1 MLIIGTAGH
10 IDHGK
15 TSLIKALN
23 GFEGDTLKEEKERQI
38 TLSLSFSSLENES
51 KKLSFIDTPGHKD
64 LLKMMISGAFAFSVC
79 LFVVDINEGLK
90 AQSLEHLSVLE
101 LLGVKDLILVLSK
114 CDLCEDIEGKTQEI
128 LQELSFTPLKV
139 FHTSTHSNLGIEALK
154 SYLFSL
160 EEKSSDTALILRFYI
175 DRVFSL
181 KGIGTIV
188 TGSLNEGEIA
198 LKEKIICLDT
208 QKELIVKNIQN
219 HDSNL
224 DKIKAPARVALSLN
238 CDYKNLQKG
247 FLLSK
252 KGFFKPFLQIEA
264 YIKAL
269 NLNNQNYIF
278 CVGTKQLEAQIH
290 ILKELDKGQYFAQ
303 IRFKKPMYL
312 CFDEKFI
319 LLENG
324 RVKGGGVVLNPVNEP
339 LGKKLKL
346 ELLTLLY
353 HKDFLNAF
361 KLLKNAH
368 KKGFGLLSSYQRF
381 KLSHEQALNL
391 AKELKEAF
399 IDTKNYNIYDLS
411 CVNLLETHIDKI
423 LEKNPYAMLS
433 AHSLA
438 LRNAWASEGI
448 CAFALENMSILE
460 FKNGI
465 FFKKGVEFEKL
476 QEKNSNA
483 LYEKIKAQALQV
495 QAPYNLYESLEL
507 DRKSGDLMLKKLTK
521 EGLVVRLAH
530 NLFVEKSALL
540 AFKEQMLNLLK
551 ATPLDVQTMKNKF
564 NFSRKYAIAYLEF
577 LDLDERIIKKDEK
590 RFLKSNIIHTKLVKL

>member
-23 GFEGDTLKEEKERQI
+23 GFEGDTLKEEQERQI
-38 TLSLSFSSLENES
+38 TLSLSFSSLEKEG

-64 LLKMMISGAFAFSVC
+64 LLKTMISGAFALNAC

-101 LLGVKDLILVLSK
+101 LLGVKDLILVLNK
-114 CDLCEDIEGKTQEI
+114 CDLCEDIDAKTKEI
-128 LQELSFTPLKV
+128 TTQLSLKPLKI
-139 FHTSTHSNLGIEALK
+139 FHTSVRSNLGIESLK
-154 SYLFSL
+154 NYLFSL
-160 EEKSSDTALILRFYI
+160 QEKESKEAIFRFYI

-181 KGIGTIV
+181 KGVGTIV

-224 DKIKAPARVALSLN
+224 NAIKAPARVALSLN

-252 KGFFKPFLQIEA
+252 KGFFKPFLQIKA
-264 YIKAL
+264 YMKAP
-269 NLNNQNYIF
+269 NLTHQNYVF
-278 CVGTKQLEAQIH
+278 CVGTKQLEAKIH
-290 ILKELDKGQYFAQ
+290 ILKELKIGEYYTE

-312 CFDEKFI
+312 CFDERFI

-324 RVKGGGVVLNPVNEP
+324 RVKGGGVVLNPVSEP
-339 LGKKLKL
+339 LNKELKLKL
-346 ELLTLLY
+346 LDLLLN
-353 HKDFLNAF
+353 KDFLNAF
-361 KLLKNAH
+361 DLLKNAH

-381 KLSHEQALNL
+381 KLNHTQALNVANNL
-391 AKELKEAF
+391 QNAF
-399 IDTKNYNIYDLS
+399 IDEKNYNIYDTS
-411 CVNLLETHIDKI
+411 SINLLQNSIHKI
-423 LEKNPYAMLS
+423 LAKNPYAMLS

-438 LRNAWASEGI
+438 LRNAWASETF
-448 CAFALENMSILE
+448 CAFVLQNMPNLD
-460 FKNGI
+460 FKEGI
-465 FFKKGVEFEKL
+465 FFKKGAEFEKL

-495 QAPYNLYESLEL
+495 EAPYNLYESLEL

-530 NLFVEKSALL
+530 NLFIDKATLL
-540 AFKEQMLNLLK
+540 NFKEELLNLLK
-551 ATPLDVQTMKNKF
+551 NISLDVQTMKTRF
-564 NFSRKYAIAYLEF
+564 HFSRKYAIAYLEY

-590 RFLKSNIIHTKLVKL
+590 RFLKSNI

>member
-23 GFEGDTLKEEKERQI
+23 GFEGDTLKEEQERQI
-38 TLSLSFSSLENES
+38 TLNLSFSSLEKEG

-64 LLKMMISGAFAFSVC
+64 LLKTMISGAFALNAC

-101 LLGVKDLILVLSK
+101 LLGVKDLILVLNK
-114 CDLCEDIEGKTQEI
+114 CDLCEDIDAKTKEI
-128 LQELSFTPLKV
+128 AAQLSLKPLKI
-139 FHTSTHSNLGIEALK
+139 FHTSVRSNLGIESLK
-154 SYLFSL
+154 NYLFSL
-160 EEKSSDTALILRFYI
+160 QEKESEEAIFHFYI

-181 KGIGTIV
+181 KGVGTIV

-208 QKELIVKNIQN
+208 QQELIIKNIQN

-224 DKIKAPARVALSLN
+224 DQIKAPARVALSLN

-264 YIKAL
+264 YVKAP
-269 NLNNQNYIF
+269 NLANQNYVF
-278 CVGTKQLEAQIH
+278 CVGTKQLEAKIH
-290 ILKELDKGQYFAQ
+290 ILKELKVGEYYAE

-312 CFDEKFI
+312 CFDERFI
-319 LLENG
+319 LLENA
-324 RVKGGGVVLNPVNEP
+324 RVKGGGVVLNPVSEP
-339 LGKKLKL
+339 LNKELKL
-346 ELLTLLY
+346 RLLDLLLN
-353 HKDFLNAF
+353 KDFLSAF
-361 KLLKNAH
+361 DLLKNAH

-381 KLSHEQALNL
+381 KLSHTQALNVANNL
-391 AKELKEAF
+391 QNAF
-399 IDTKNYNIYDLS
+399 IDEKNYNIYDTS
-411 CVNLLETHIDKI
+411 SINLLQNSIHKI
-423 LEKNPYAMLS
+423 LAKNPYAMLS

-438 LRNAWASEGI
+438 LRNVWASEAL
-448 CAFALENMSILE
+448 CAFALQNMPNLD
-460 FKNGI
+460 FKEGI

-495 QAPYNLYESLEL
+495 EAPYNLYESLEL

-530 NLFVEKSALL
+530 NLFVDKATLL
-540 AFKEQMLNLLK
+540 NFKEELLNLLK
-551 ATPLDVQTMKNKF
+551 NTSLDVQTMKNKF
-564 NFSRKYAIAYLEF
+564 NFSRKYAIAYLEY

-590 RFLKSNIIHTKLVKL
+590 RFLKSNI

>member
-23 GFEGDTLKEEKERQI
+23 GFEGDTLKEEQERQI
-38 TLSLSFSSLENES
+38 TLNLSFSSLEKEG

-64 LLKMMISGAFAFSVC
+64 LLKTMISGAFALNAC

-101 LLGVKDLILVLSK
+101 LLGVKDLILVLNK
-114 CDLCEDIEGKTQEI
+114 CDLCEDIDAKTKKIAAQ
-128 LQELSFTPLKV
+128 LSLKSLKI
-139 FHTSTHSNLGIEALK
+139 FHTSVRSNLGIESLK
-154 SYLFSL
+154 NYLFSL
-160 EEKSSDTALILRFYI
+160 QEKESEEAIFHFYI

-181 KGIGTIV
+181 KGVGTIV

-224 DKIKAPARVALSLN
+224 DQIKAPARVALSLN

-264 YIKAL
+264 YVKAP
-269 NLNNQNYIF
+269 NLANQNYVF
-278 CVGTKQLEAQIH
+278 CVGTKQLEAKIH
-290 ILKELDKGQYFAQ
+290 ILKELKVGEYYAE

-312 CFDEKFI
+312 CFDERFI
-319 LLENG
+319 LLENA
-324 RVKGGGVVLNPVNEP
+324 RVKGGGVVLNPVSEP
-339 LGKKLKL
+339 LNKELKL
-346 ELLTLLY
+346 RLLDLLLN
-353 HKDFLNAF
+353 KDFLSAF
-361 KLLKNAH
+361 DLLKNAH

-381 KLSHEQALNL
+381 KLSHTQALNVANNL
-391 AKELKEAF
+391 QNAF
-399 IDTKNYNIYDLS
+399 IDEKNYNIYDTS
-411 CVNLLETHIDKI
+411 SINLLQNSIHKI
-423 LEKNPYAMLS
+423 LAKNPYAMLS

-438 LRNAWASEGI
+438 LRNVWASEAL
-448 CAFALENMSILE
+448 CAFALQNMPNLD
-460 FKNGI
+460 FKEGI

-495 QAPYNLYESLEL
+495 EAPYNLYESLEL

-530 NLFVEKSALL
+530 NLFVDKATLL
-540 AFKEQMLNLLK
+540 NFKEELLNLLK
-551 ATPLDVQTMKNKF
+551 NTSLDVQTMKNKF

-590 RFLKSNIIHTKLVKL
+590 RFLKSNI

>member
-23 GFEGDTLKEEKERQI
+23 GFEGDTLKEEEERQI
-38 TLSLSFSSLENES
+38 TLSLSFSSLETEG

-64 LLKMMISGAFAFSVC
+64 LLKTMISGAFAFNVC

-101 LLGVKDLILVLSK
+101 LLGVKNIILVLSK
-114 CDLCEDIEGKTQEI
+114 CDLCEDIDTKTKEI
-128 LQELSFTPLKV
+128 TAQLSLKPLKI
-139 FHTSTHSNLGIEALK
+139 FHTSVRSNLGIESLK
-154 SYLFSL
+154 NYLFSL
-160 EEKSSDTALILRFYI
+160 QEKESKEAIFRFYI

-181 KGIGTIV
+181 KGVGTIV

-224 DKIKAPARVALSLN
+224 NAIKAPARVALSLN

-264 YIKAL
+264 YVKAP
-269 NLNNQNYIF
+269 NLANQNYVF
-278 CVGTKQLEAQIH
+278 CVGTKQLEAKIH
-290 ILKELDKGQYFAQ
+290 ILKELKVGEYYAE

-312 CFDEKFI
+312 CFDERFI

-324 RVKGGGVVLNPVNEP
+324 RVKGGGVVLNPVSEP
-339 LGKKLKL
+339 LNKELKL
-346 ELLTLLY
+346 RLLDLLLN
-353 HKDFLNAF
+353 KDFLSAF
-361 KLLKNAH
+361 DLLKNAH

-381 KLSHEQALNL
+381 KLSHTQALNVANNL
-391 AKELKEAF
+391 QNAF
-399 IDTKNYNIYDLS
+399 IDEKNYNIYDTS
-411 CVNLLETHIDKI
+411 SINLLQNSIHKI
-423 LEKNPYAMLS
+423 LAKNPYAMLS

-438 LRNAWASEGI
+438 LRNVWASEGI

-521 EGLVVRLAH
+521 EGLVVRLSH
-530 NLFVEKSALL
+530 NLFVDKATLL
-540 AFKEQMLNLLK
+540 SFKEELLNLLK
-551 ATPLDVQTMKNKF
+551 NTSLDVQTMKTNF
-564 NFSRKYAIAYLEF
+564 HFSRKYAIAYLEY

-590 RFLKSNIIHTKLVKL
+590 RFLKSNI

>member
-23 GFEGDTLKEEKERQI
+23 GFEGDTLKEEQERQI
-38 TLSLSFSSLENES
+38 TLSLSFSSLEKEG

-64 LLKMMISGAFAFSVC
+64 LLKTMISGAFALNAC

-101 LLGVKDLILVLSK
+101 LLGVKDLILVLNK
-114 CDLCEDIEGKTQEI
+114 CDLCEDIDAKTKEI
-128 LQELSFTPLKV
+128 TTQLSLKPLKI
-139 FHTSTHSNLGIEALK
+139 FHTSVRSNLGIESLK
-154 SYLFSL
+154 NYLFSL
-160 EEKSSDTALILRFYI
+160 QEKESKEAIFRFYI

-224 DKIKAPARVALSLN
+224 NAIKAPARVALSLN

-264 YIKAL
+264 YMKAP
-269 NLNNQNYIF
+269 NLTHQNYVF
-278 CVGTKQLEAQIH
+278 CVGTKQLEAKIH
-290 ILKELDKGQYFAQ
+290 ILKELKIGEYYAE

-312 CFDEKFI
+312 CFDERFI

-324 RVKGGGVVLNPVNEP
+324 RVKGGGVVLNPVSEP
-339 LGKKLKL
+339 LNKELKLKL
-346 ELLTLLY
+346 LDLLLN
-353 HKDFLNAF
+353 KNFLNAF
-361 KLLKNAH
+361 DLLKNAH

-381 KLSHEQALNL
+381 KLSHTQALNVANNL
-391 AKELKEAF
+391 QNAF
-399 IDTKNYNIYDLS
+399 IDEKNYNIYDTS
-411 CVNLLETHIDKI
+411 SINLLQNSIHKI
-423 LEKNPYAMLS
+423 LAKNPYAMLS

-438 LRNAWASEGI
+438 LRNAWASEAF
-448 CAFALENMSILE
+448 CAFVLQNMPNLD
-460 FKNGI
+460 FKEGI

-483 LYEKIKAQALQV
+483 LYEKIKVQALQV
-495 QAPYNLYESLEL
+495 EAPYNLYESLEL

-530 NLFVEKSALL
+530 NLFIDKATLL
-540 AFKEQMLNLLK
+540 NFKEELLNLLK
-551 ATPLDVQTMKNKF
+551 NTSLDVQTMKTRF
-564 NFSRKYAIAYLEF
+564 HFSRKYAIAYLEY

-590 RFLKSNIIHTKLVKL
+590 RFLKSNI

>member
-23 GFEGDTLKEEKERQI
+23 GFEGDTLKEEQERQI
-38 TLSLSFSSLENES
+38 TLSLSFSSLEKEG

-64 LLKMMISGAFAFSVC
+64 LLKTMISGAFALNAC

-101 LLGVKDLILVLSK
+101 LLGVKDLILVLNK
-114 CDLCEDIEGKTQEI
+114 CDLCEDIDAKTKEI
-128 LQELSFTPLKV
+128 AAQLSLKPLKI
-139 FHTSTHSNLGIEALK
+139 FHTSVRSNLGIESLK
-154 SYLFSL
+154 NYLFSL
-160 EEKSSDTALILRFYI
+160 QEKESEEAIFHFYI

-181 KGIGTIV
+181 KGVGTIV

-224 DKIKAPARVALSLN
+224 DQIKAPARVALSLN

-264 YIKAL
+264 YVKAP
-269 NLNNQNYIF
+269 NLANQNYVF
-278 CVGTKQLEAQIH
+278 CVGTKQLEAKIH
-290 ILKELDKGQYFAQ
+290 ILKELKVGEYYAE

-312 CFDEKFI
+312 CFDERFI
-319 LLENG
+319 LLENA
-324 RVKGGGVVLNPVNEP
+324 RVKGGGVVLNPVSEP
-339 LGKKLKL
+339 LNKELKL
-346 ELLTLLY
+346 RLLDLLLN
-353 HKDFLNAF
+353 KDFLSAF
-361 KLLKNAH
+361 DLLKNAH

-381 KLSHEQALNL
+381 KLSHTQALNVANNL
-391 AKELKEAF
+391 QNAF
-399 IDTKNYNIYDLS
+399 IDEKNYNIYDTS
-411 CVNLLETHIDKI
+411 SINLLQNSIHKI
-423 LEKNPYAMLS
+423 LAKNPYAMLS

-438 LRNAWASEGI
+438 LRNVWASEGI

-530 NLFVEKSALL
+530 NLFVDKATLL
-540 AFKEQMLNLLK
+540 NFKEELLNLLK
-551 ATPLDVQTMKNKF
+551 NTSLDVQTMKNKF
-564 NFSRKYAIAYLEF
+564 NFSRKYAIAYLEY

-590 RFLKSNIIHTKLVKL
+590 RFLKSNI

>member
-23 GFEGDTLKEEKERQI
+23 GFEGDTLKEEQERQI
-38 TLSLSFSSLENES
+38 TLNLSFSSLETED

-64 LLKMMISGAFAFSVC
+64 LLKTMISGAFAFNVC

-101 LLGVKDLILVLSK
+101 LLGVKDLILVLNK
-114 CDLCEDIEGKTQEI
+114 CDLCEDIDAKTKEI
-128 LQELSFTPLKV
+128 TAQLSLKPLKI
-139 FHTSTHSNLGIEALK
+139 FHTSVRSNLGIESLK
-154 SYLFSL
+154 NYLFSL
-160 EEKSSDTALILRFYI
+160 QEKESKEAIFRFYI

-181 KGIGTIV
+181 KGVGTIV

-224 DKIKAPARVALSLN
+224 NAIKAPARVALSLN

-264 YIKAL
+264 YVKAP
-269 NLNNQNYIF
+269 NLANQNYVF
-278 CVGTKQLEAQIH
+278 CVGTKQLEAKIH
-290 ILKELDKGQYFAQ
+290 ILKELKVGEYYAE

-312 CFDEKFI
+312 CFDERFI

-324 RVKGGGVVLNPVNEP
+324 RVKGGGVVLNPVSEP
-339 LGKKLKL
+339 LNKELKLKL
-346 ELLTLLY
+346 LDLLLN
-353 HKDFLNAF
+353 KDFLSAF
-361 KLLKNAH
+361 DLLKNAH

-381 KLSHEQALNL
+381 KLSHEQALNI
-391 AKELKEAF
+391 AKELKEVF
-399 IDTKNYNIYDLS
+399 VDEKNLNIYDLS
-411 CVNLLETHIDKI
+411 CVDLLKTHIDKI
-423 LEKNPYAMLS
+423 LAKNPYAMLS

-438 LRNAWASEGI
+438 LRNVWASEAL
-448 CAFALENMSILE
+448 CAFALQNMPNLD
-460 FKNGI
+460 FKEGI

-495 QAPYNLYESLEL
+495 EAPYNLYESLEL

-530 NLFVEKSALL
+530 NLFVDKATLL
-540 AFKEQMLNLLK
+540 NFKEELLNLLK
-551 ATPLDVQTMKNKF
+551 NTSLDVQTMKNKF
-564 NFSRKYAIAYLEF
+564 NFSRKYAIAYLEY

-590 RFLKSNIIHTKLVKL
+590 RFLKSNI

>member
-23 GFEGDTLKEEKERQI
+23 GFEGDTLKEEQERQI
-38 TLSLSFSSLENES
+38 TLSLSFSSLEKEG

-64 LLKMMISGAFAFSVC
+64 LLKTMISGAFALNAC

-101 LLGVKDLILVLSK
+101 LLGVKDLILVLNK
-114 CDLCEDIEGKTQEI
+114 CDLCEDIDAKTKEI
-128 LQELSFTPLKV
+128 TTQLSLKPLKI
-139 FHTSTHSNLGIEALK
+139 FHTSVRSNLGIESLK
-154 SYLFSL
+154 NYLFSL
-160 EEKSSDTALILRFYI
+160 QEKESKEAIFRFYI

-224 DKIKAPARVALSLN
+224 NAIKAPARVALSLN

-264 YIKAL
+264 YMKAP
-269 NLNNQNYIF
+269 NLTHQNYVF
-278 CVGTKQLEAQIH
+278 CVGTKQLEAKIH
-290 ILKELDKGQYFAQ
+290 ILKELKVGEYYAE

-312 CFDEKFI
+312 CFDERFI

-324 RVKGGGVVLNPVNEP
+324 RVKGGGVVLNPVSEP
-339 LGKKLKL
+339 LNKELKLKL
-346 ELLTLLY
+346 LDLLLN
-353 HKDFLNAF
+353 KDFLNAF
-361 KLLKNAH
+361 DLLKNAH

-381 KLSHEQALNL
+381 KLSHTQALNVTNNL
-391 AKELKEAF
+391 QNAF
-399 IDTKNYNIYDLS
+399 IDEKNYNIYDTS
-411 CVNLLETHIDKI
+411 SINLLQNSIHKI
-423 LEKNPYAMLS
+423 LAKNPYAMLS

-438 LRNAWASEGI
+438 LRNAWASEAF
-448 CAFALENMSILE
+448 CAFVLQNIPNLD
-460 FKNGI
+460 FKEGI

-483 LYEKIKAQALQV
+483 LYEKIKVQALQV
-495 QAPYNLYESLEL
+495 EAPYNLYESLEL

-530 NLFVEKSALL
+530 NLFIDKATLL
-540 AFKEQMLNLLK
+540 NFKEELLNLLK
-551 ATPLDVQTMKNKF
+551 NTSLDVQTMKTRF
-564 NFSRKYAIAYLEF
+564 HFSRKYAIAYLEY

-590 RFLKSNIIHTKLVKL
+590 RFLKSNI

>member
-23 GFEGDTLKEEKERQI
+23 GFEGDTLKEEQERQI
-38 TLSLSFSSLENES
+38 TLSLSFSSLEKEG

-64 LLKMMISGAFAFSVC
+64 LLKTMISGAFALNAC

-101 LLGVKDLILVLSK
+101 LLGVKDLILVLNK
-114 CDLCEDIEGKTQEI
+114 CDLCEDIDAKTKEI
-128 LQELSFTPLKV
+128 AAQLSLKPLKI
-139 FHTSTHSNLGIEALK
+139 FHTSVRSNLGIESLK
-154 SYLFSL
+154 NYLFSL
-160 EEKSSDTALILRFYI
+160 QEKESKEAIFHFYI

-181 KGIGTIV
+181 KGVGTIV

-224 DKIKAPARVALSLN
+224 DQIKAPARVALSLN

-264 YIKAL
+264 YVKAP
-269 NLNNQNYIF
+269 NLANQNYVF
-278 CVGTKQLEAQIH
+278 CVGTKQLEAKIH
-290 ILKELDKGQYFAQ
+290 ILKELKVGEYYAE

-312 CFDEKFI
+312 CFDERFI
-319 LLENG
+319 LLENA
-324 RVKGGGVVLNPVNEP
+324 RVKGGGVVLNPVSEP
-339 LGKKLKL
+339 LNKELKL
-346 ELLTLLY
+346 RLLDLLLN
-353 HKDFLNAF
+353 KDFLSAF
-361 KLLKNAH
+361 DLLKNAH

-381 KLSHEQALNL
+381 KLSHTQALNVANNL
-391 AKELKEAF
+391 QNAF
-399 IDTKNYNIYDLS
+399 IDEKNYNIYDTS
-411 CVNLLETHIDKI
+411 SINLLQNSIHKI
-423 LEKNPYAMLS
+423 LAKNPYAMLS

-438 LRNAWASEGI
+438 LRNVWASEAL
-448 CAFALENMSILE
+448 CAFALQNMPNLD
-460 FKNGI
+460 FKEGI

-483 LYEKIKAQALQV
+483 LYEKIKSQALQV
-495 QAPYNLYESLEL
+495 QAPYNLYENLEL
-507 DRKSGDLMLKKLTK
+507 DRKSGDALLKKLTK
-521 EGLVVRLAH
+521 EGLVVRLSH
-530 NLFVEKSALL
+530 NLFVDKATLL
-540 AFKEQMLNLLK
+540 SFKEELLNLLK
-551 ATPLDVQTMKNKF
+551 NTSLDVQTMKTNF
-564 NFSRKYAIAYLEF
+564 HFSRKYAIAYLEY

-590 RFLKSNIIHTKLVKL
+590 RFLKSNI

>member
-23 GFEGDTLKEEKERQI
+23 GFEGDTLKEEQERQI
-38 TLSLSFSSLENES
+38 TLNLSFSSLEKED

-64 LLKMMISGAFAFSVC
+64 LLKTMISGAFAFNVC

-101 LLGVKDLILVLSK
+101 LLGVKDLILVLNK
-114 CDLCEDIEGKTQEI
+114 CDLCEDIDAKTKEI
-128 LQELSFTPLKV
+128 TAQLSLKPLKI
-139 FHTSTHSNLGIEALK
+139 FHTSVRSNLGIESLK
-154 SYLFSL
+154 NYLFSL
-160 EEKSSDTALILRFYI
+160 QEKESEEAIFHFYI

-181 KGIGTIV
+181 KGVGTIV

-208 QKELIVKNIQN
+208 QQELIIKNIQN

-224 DKIKAPARVALSLN
+224 DQIKAPARVALSLN

-264 YIKAL
+264 YVKAP
-269 NLNNQNYIF
+269 NLANQNYVF
-278 CVGTKQLEAQIH
+278 CVGTKQLEAKIH
-290 ILKELDKGQYFAQ
+290 ILKELKVGEYYAE

-312 CFDEKFI
+312 CFDERFI
-319 LLENG
+319 LLENA
-324 RVKGGGVVLNPVNEP
+324 RVKGGGVVLNPVSEP
-339 LGKKLKL
+339 LNKELKL
-346 ELLTLLY
+346 RLLDLLLN
-353 HKDFLNAF
+353 KDFLSAF
-361 KLLKNAH
+361 DLLKNAH

-381 KLSHEQALNL
+381 KLSHTQALNVANNL
-391 AKELKEAF
+391 QNAF
-399 IDTKNYNIYDLS
+399 IDEKNYNIYDTS
-411 CVNLLETHIDKI
+411 SINLLQNSIHKI
-423 LEKNPYAMLS
+423 LAKNPYAMLS

-438 LRNAWASEGI
+438 LRNVWASEGI

-521 EGLVVRLAH
+521 EGLVVRLSH
-530 NLFVEKSALL
+530 NLFVDKATLL
-540 AFKEQMLNLLK
+540 SFKEELLNLLK
-551 ATPLDVQTMKNKF
+551 NTSLDVQTMKTNF
-564 NFSRKYAIAYLEF
+564 HFSRKYAIAYLEY

-590 RFLKSNIIHTKLVKL
+590 RFLKSNI

>member
-23 GFEGDTLKEEKERQI
+23 GFEGDTLKEEQERQI
-38 TLSLSFSSLENES
+38 TLSLSFSSLEKEG

-64 LLKMMISGAFAFSVC
+64 LLKTMISGAFAFNVC

-101 LLGVKDLILVLSK
+101 LLGVKDLILVLNK
-114 CDLCEDIEGKTQEI
+114 CDLCEDIDAKTKEI
-128 LQELSFTPLKV
+128 AAQLSLKPLKI
-139 FHTSTHSNLGIEALK
+139 FHTSVRSNLGIESLK
-154 SYLFSL
+154 NYLFSL
-160 EEKSSDTALILRFYI
+160 QEKESEEAIFHFYI

-181 KGIGTIV
+181 KGVGTIV

-224 DKIKAPARVALSLN
+224 DQIKAPARVALSLN

-264 YIKAL
+264 YVKAP
-269 NLNNQNYIF
+269 NLANQNYVF
-278 CVGTKQLEAQIH
+278 CVGTKQLEAKIH
-290 ILKELDKGQYFAQ
+290 ILKELKVGEYYAE

-312 CFDEKFI
+312 CFDERFI
-319 LLENG
+319 LLENA
-324 RVKGGGVVLNPVNEP
+324 RVKGGGVVLNPVSEP
-339 LGKKLKL
+339 LNKELKL
-346 ELLTLLY
+346 RLLDLLLN
-353 HKDFLNAF
+353 KDFLSAF
-361 KLLKNAH
+361 DLLKNAH

-381 KLSHEQALNL
+381 KLSHTQALNVANNL
-391 AKELKEAF
+391 QNAF
-399 IDTKNYNIYDLS
+399 IDEKNYNIYDTS
-411 CVNLLETHIDKI
+411 SINLLQNSIHKI
-423 LEKNPYAMLS
+423 LAKNPYAMLS

-438 LRNAWASEGI
+438 LRNVWASEAL
-448 CAFALENMSILE
+448 CAFALQNMPNLD
-460 FKNGI
+460 FKEGI

-495 QAPYNLYESLEL
+495 EAPYNLYESLEL

-530 NLFVEKSALL
+530 NLFVDKATLL
-540 AFKEQMLNLLK
+540 NFKEELLNLLK
-551 ATPLDVQTMKNKF
+551 NTSLDVQTMKNKF
-564 NFSRKYAIAYLEF
+564 NFSRKYAIAYLEY

-590 RFLKSNIIHTKLVKL
+590 RFLKSNI

>member
-23 GFEGDTLKEEKERQI
+23 GFEGDTLKEEQERQI
-38 TLSLSFSSLENES
+38 TLNLSFSSLEKED

-64 LLKMMISGAFAFSVC
+64 LLKTMISGAFAFNVC

-101 LLGVKDLILVLSK
+101 LLGVKDLILVLNK
-114 CDLCEDIEGKTQEI
+114 CDLCEDIDAKTKEI
-128 LQELSFTPLKV
+128 TAQLSLKPLKI
-139 FHTSTHSNLGIEALK
+139 FHTSVRSNLGIESLK
-154 SYLFSL
+154 NYLFSL
-160 EEKSSDTALILRFYI
+160 QEKESEEAIFHFYI

-181 KGIGTIV
+181 KGVGTIV

-224 DKIKAPARVALSLN
+224 NAIKAPARVALSLN

-264 YIKAL
+264 YVKAP
-269 NLNNQNYIF
+269 NLANQNYVF
-278 CVGTKQLEAQIH
+278 CVGTKQLEAKIH
-290 ILKELDKGQYFAQ
+290 ILKELKVGEYYAE

-312 CFDEKFI
+312 CFDERFI

-324 RVKGGGVVLNPVNEP
+324 RVKGGGVVLNPVSEP
-339 LGKKLKL
+339 LNKELKL
-346 ELLTLLY
+346 RLLDLLLN
-353 HKDFLNAF
+353 KDFLSAF
-361 KLLKNAH
+361 DLLKNAH

-381 KLSHEQALNL
+381 KLSHTQALNVANNL
-391 AKELKEAF
+391 QNAF
-399 IDTKNYNIYDLS
+399 IDEKNYNIYDTS
-411 CVNLLETHIDKI
+411 SINLLQNSIHKI
-423 LEKNPYAMLS
+423 LAKNPYAMLS

-438 LRNAWASEGI
+438 LRNVWASEAL
-448 CAFALENMSILE
+448 CAFALQNMPNLD
-460 FKNGI
+460 FKEGI

-495 QAPYNLYESLEL
+495 EAPYNLYESLEL

-530 NLFVEKSALL
+530 NLFVDKATLL
-540 AFKEQMLNLLK
+540 NFKEELLNLLK
-551 ATPLDVQTMKNKF
+551 NTSLDVQTMKNKF
-564 NFSRKYAIAYLEF
+564 NFSRKYAIAYLEY

-590 RFLKSNIIHTKLVKL
+590 RFLKSNI

>member
-23 GFEGDTLKEEKERQI
+23 GFEGDTLKEEQERQI
-38 TLSLSFSSLENES
+38 TLNLSFSSLEKED

-64 LLKMMISGAFAFSVC
+64 LLKTMISGAFAFNVC

-101 LLGVKDLILVLSK
+101 LLGVKDLILVLNK
-114 CDLCEDIEGKTQEI
+114 CDLCEDIDAKTKEI
-128 LQELSFTPLKV
+128 TAQLSLKPLKI
-139 FHTSTHSNLGIEALK
+139 FHTSVRSNLGIESLK
-154 SYLFSL
+154 NYLFSL
-160 EEKSSDTALILRFYI
+160 QEKESKEAIFRFYI

-181 KGIGTIV
+181 KGVGTIV

-224 DKIKAPARVALSLN
+224 DQIKAPARVALSLN

-252 KGFFKPFLQIEA
+252 KGFCKPFLQIEA
-264 YIKAL
+264 YVKAP
-269 NLNNQNYIF
+269 NLANQNYVF
-278 CVGTKQLEAQIH
+278 CVGTKQLEAKIH
-290 ILKELDKGQYFAQ
+290 ILKELKVGEYYAE

-312 CFDEKFI
+312 CFDERFI
-319 LLENG
+319 LLENA
-324 RVKGGGVVLNPVNEP
+324 RVKGGGVVLNPVSEP
-339 LGKKLKL
+339 LNKELKL
-346 ELLTLLY
+346 RLLDLLLN
-353 HKDFLNAF
+353 KDFLSAF
-361 KLLKNAH
+361 DLLKNAH

-381 KLSHEQALNL
+381 KLSHTQALNVANNL
-391 AKELKEAF
+391 QNAF
-399 IDTKNYNIYDLS
+399 IDEKNYNIYDTS
-411 CVNLLETHIDKI
+411 SINLLQNSIHKI
-423 LEKNPYAMLS
+423 LAKNPYAMLS

-438 LRNAWASEGI
+438 LRNVWASEAL
-448 CAFALENMSILE
+448 CAFALQNMPNLD
-460 FKNGI
+460 FKEGI

-495 QAPYNLYESLEL
+495 EAPYNLYESLEL

-521 EGLVVRLAH
+521 EGLVVRLSH
-530 NLFVEKSALL
+530 NLFVDKATLL
-540 AFKEQMLNLLK
+540 SFKEELLNLLK
-551 ATPLDVQTMKNKF
+551 NTSLDVQTMKTNF
-564 NFSRKYAIAYLEF
+564 HFSRKYAIAYLEY

-590 RFLKSNIIHTKLVKL
+590 RFLKSNI

>member
-23 GFEGDTLKEEKERQI
+23 GFEGDTLKEEQERQI
-38 TLSLSFSSLENES
+38 TLSLSFSSLEKEG

-64 LLKMMISGAFAFSVC
+64 LLKTMISGAFALNAC

-101 LLGVKDLILVLSK
+101 LLGVKDLILVLNK
-114 CDLCEDIEGKTQEI
+114 CDLCEDIDAKTKEI
-128 LQELSFTPLKV
+128 TTQLSLKPLKI
-139 FHTSTHSNLGIEALK
+139 FHTSVRSNLGIESLK
-154 SYLFSL
+154 NYLFSL
-160 EEKSSDTALILRFYI
+160 QEKESKEAIFRFYI

-224 DKIKAPARVALSLN
+224 NAIKAPARVALSLN

-264 YIKAL
+264 YVKAP
-269 NLNNQNYIF
+269 NLANQNYVF
-278 CVGTKQLEAQIH
+278 CVGTKQLEAKIH
-290 ILKELDKGQYFAQ
+290 ILKELKVGEYYAE

-312 CFDEKFI
+312 CFDERFI
-319 LLENG
+319 LLENA
-324 RVKGGGVVLNPVNEP
+324 RVKGGGVVLNPVSEP
-339 LGKKLKL
+339 LNKELKLKL
-346 ELLTLLY
+346 LDLLLN
-353 HKDFLNAF
+353 KDFLNAF
-361 KLLKNAH
+361 NLLKNAH

-381 KLSHEQALNL
+381 KLSHTQALNVANNL
-391 AKELKEAF
+391 QNAF
-399 IDTKNYNIYDLS
+399 IDEKNYNIYDTS
-411 CVNLLETHIDKI
+411 SINLLQNSIHKI
-423 LEKNPYAMLS
+423 LAKNPYAMLS

-495 QAPYNLYESLEL
+495 EAPYNLYESLEL

-530 NLFVEKSALL
+530 NLFVDKATLL
-540 AFKEQMLNLLK
+540 NFKEELLNLLK
-551 ATPLDVQTMKNKF
+551 NTSLDVQTMKTRF
-564 NFSRKYAIAYLEF
+564 HFSRKYAIAYLEY

-590 RFLKSNIIHTKLVKL
+590 RFLKSNI

>member
-23 GFEGDTLKEEKERQI
+23 GFEGDTLKEEQERQI
-38 TLSLSFSSLENES
+38 TLNLSFSSLEKEG

-64 LLKMMISGAFAFSVC
+64 LLKTMISGAFALNAC

-101 LLGVKDLILVLSK
+101 LLGVKDLILVLNK
-114 CDLCEDIEGKTQEI
+114 CDLCEDIDAKTKKIAAQ
-128 LQELSFTPLKV
+128 LSLKPLKI
-139 FHTSTHSNLGIEALK
+139 FHTSVRSNLGIESLK
-154 SYLFSL
+154 NYLFSL
-160 EEKSSDTALILRFYI
+160 QEKESEEAIFHFYI

-181 KGIGTIV
+181 KGVGTIV

-224 DKIKAPARVALSLN
+224 DQIKAPARVALSLN

-264 YIKAL
+264 YVKAP
-269 NLNNQNYIF
+269 NLANQNYVF
-278 CVGTKQLEAQIH
+278 CVGTKQLEAKIH
-290 ILKELDKGQYFAQ
+290 ILKELKVGKYYAE

-312 CFDEKFI
+312 CFDERFI
-319 LLENG
+319 LLENA
-324 RVKGGGVVLNPVNEP
+324 RVKGGGVVLNPVSEP
-339 LGKKLKL
+339 LNKELKL
-346 ELLTLLY
+346 RLLDLLLN
-353 HKDFLNAF
+353 KDFLSAF
-361 KLLKNAH
+361 DLLKNAH

-381 KLSHEQALNL
+381 KLSHTQALNVANNL
-391 AKELKEAF
+391 QNAF
-399 IDTKNYNIYDLS
+399 IDEKNYNIYDTS
-411 CVNLLETHIDKI
+411 SINLLQNSIHKI
-423 LEKNPYAMLS
+423 LAKNPYAMLS

-438 LRNAWASEGI
+438 LRNVWASEAL
-448 CAFALENMSILE
+448 CAFALQNMPNLD
-460 FKNGI
+460 FKEGI

-495 QAPYNLYESLEL
+495 EAPYNLYESLEL

-530 NLFVEKSALL
+530 NLFVDKATLL
-540 AFKEQMLNLLK
+540 NFKEELLNLLK
-551 ATPLDVQTMKNKF
+551 NTSLDVQTMKNKF
-564 NFSRKYAIAYLEF
+564 NFSRKYAIAYLEY

-590 RFLKSNIIHTKLVKL
+590 RFLKSNI

>member
-23 GFEGDTLKEEKERQI
+23 GFEGDTLKEEQERQI
-38 TLSLSFSSLENES
+38 TLSLSFSSLEKEG

-64 LLKMMISGAFAFSVC
+64 LLKTMISGAFALNAC

-101 LLGVKDLILVLSK
+101 LLGVKDLILVLNK
-114 CDLCEDIEGKTQEI
+114 CDLCEDIDAKTKEI
-128 LQELSFTPLKV
+128 TTQLSLKPLKI
-139 FHTSTHSNLGIEALK
+139 FHTSVRSNLGIESLK
-154 SYLFSL
+154 NYLFSL
-160 EEKSSDTALILRFYI
+160 QEKESKEAIFRFYI

-224 DKIKAPARVALSLN
+224 NAIKAPARVALSLN

-264 YIKAL
+264 YMKAP
-269 NLNNQNYIF
+269 NLTHQNYVF
-278 CVGTKQLEAQIH
+278 CVGTKQLEAKIH
-290 ILKELDKGQYFAQ
+290 ILKELKVGEYYAE

-312 CFDEKFI
+312 CFDERFI

-324 RVKGGGVVLNPVNEP
+324 RVKGGGVVLNPVSEP
-339 LGKKLKL
+339 LNKELKLKL
-346 ELLTLLY
+346 LDLLLN
-353 HKDFLNAF
+353 KDFLNAF
-361 KLLKNAH
+361 DLLKNAH

-381 KLSHEQALNL
+381 KLSHTQALNVANNL
-391 AKELKEAF
+391 QNAF
-399 IDTKNYNIYDLS
+399 IDEKNYNIYDTS
-411 CVNLLETHIDKI
+411 SINLLQNSIHKI
-423 LEKNPYAMLS
+423 LAKNPYAMLS

-438 LRNAWASEGI
+438 LRNAWASEAF
-448 CAFALENMSILE
+448 CAFVLQNIPNLD
-460 FKNGI
+460 FKEGI

-495 QAPYNLYESLEL
+495 EAPYNLYESLEL

-530 NLFVEKSALL
+530 NLFIDKATLL
-540 AFKEQMLNLLK
+540 NFKEELLNLLK
-551 ATPLDVQTMKNKF
+551 NTSLDVQTMKTRF
-564 NFSRKYAIAYLEF
+564 HFSRKYAIAYLEY

-590 RFLKSNIIHTKLVKL
+590 RFLKSNI

>member
-23 GFEGDTLKEEKERQI
+23 GFEGDTLKEEQERQI
-38 TLSLSFSSLENES
+38 TLNLSFSSLEKEG

-64 LLKMMISGAFAFSVC
+64 LLKTMISGAFALNAC

-101 LLGVKDLILVLSK
+101 LLGVKDLILVLNK
-114 CDLCEDIEGKTQEI
+114 CDLCEDIDAKTKEI
-128 LQELSFTPLKV
+128 AAQLSLKPLKI
-139 FHTSTHSNLGIEALK
+139 FHTSVRSNLGIESLK
-154 SYLFSL
+154 NYLFSL
-160 EEKSSDTALILRFYI
+160 QEKESKEAIFHFYI

-181 KGIGTIV
+181 KGVGTIV

-224 DKIKAPARVALSLN
+224 DQIKAPARVALSLN

-264 YIKAL
+264 YVKAP
-269 NLNNQNYIF
+269 NLANQNYVF
-278 CVGTKQLEAQIH
+278 CVGTKQLEAKIH
-290 ILKELDKGQYFAQ
+290 ILKELKVGEYYAE

-312 CFDEKFI
+312 CFDERFI

-324 RVKGGGVVLNPVNEP
+324 RVKGGGVVLNPVSEP
-339 LGKKLKL
+339 LNKELKL
-346 ELLTLLY
+346 RLLDLLLN
-353 HKDFLNAF
+353 KDFLSAF
-361 KLLKNAH
+361 DLLKNAH

-381 KLSHEQALNL
+381 KLSHTQALNVANNL
-391 AKELKEAF
+391 QNAF
-399 IDTKNYNIYDLS
+399 IDEKNYNIYDTS
-411 CVNLLETHIDKI
+411 SINLLQNSIHKI
-423 LEKNPYAMLS
+423 LAKNPYAMLS

-438 LRNAWASEGI
+438 LRNVWASEAL
-448 CAFALENMSILE
+448 CAFALQNMPNLD
-460 FKNGI
+460 FKEGI

-495 QAPYNLYESLEL
+495 EAPYNLYESLEL

-530 NLFVEKSALL
+530 NLFVDKATLL
-540 AFKEQMLNLLK
+540 NFKEELLNLLK
-551 ATPLDVQTMKNKF
+551 NTSLDVQTMKTNF
-564 NFSRKYAIAYLEF
+564 HFSRKYAIAYLEY

-590 RFLKSNIIHTKLVKL
+590 RFLKSNI

>member
-23 GFEGDTLKEEKERQI
+23 GFEGDTLKEEQERQI
-38 TLSLSFSSLENES
+38 TLSLSFSSLEKEG

-64 LLKMMISGAFAFSVC
+64 LLKTMISGAFALNAC

-101 LLGVKDLILVLSK
+101 LLGVKDLILVLNK
-114 CDLCEDIEGKTQEI
+114 CDLCEDIDAKTKEI
-128 LQELSFTPLKV
+128 AAQLSLKPLKI
-139 FHTSTHSNLGIEALK
+139 FHTSVRSNLGIESLK
-154 SYLFSL
+154 NYLFSL
-160 EEKSSDTALILRFYI
+160 QEKESKEAIFRFYI

-181 KGIGTIV
+181 KGVGTIV

-224 DKIKAPARVALSLN
+224 NAIKAPARVALSLN

-264 YIKAL
+264 YVKAP
-269 NLNNQNYIF
+269 NLANQNYVF
-278 CVGTKQLEAQIH
+278 CVGTKQLEAKIH
-290 ILKELDKGQYFAQ
+290 ILKELKIGEYYAE

-312 CFDEKFI
+312 CFDERFI
-319 LLENG
+319 LLENA
-324 RVKGGGVVLNPVNEP
+324 RVKGGGVVLNPVSEP
-339 LGKKLKL
+339 LNKELKL
-346 ELLTLLY
+346 RLLDLLLN
-353 HKDFLNAF
+353 KDFLSAF
-361 KLLKNAH
+361 DLLKNAH

-381 KLSHEQALNL
+381 KLSHTQALNVANNL
-391 AKELKEAF
+391 QNAF
-399 IDTKNYNIYDLS
+399 IDEKNYNIYDTS
-411 CVNLLETHIDKI
+411 SINLLQNSIHKI
-423 LEKNPYAMLS
+423 LAKNPYAMLS

-438 LRNAWASEGI
+438 LRNVWTSEAL
-448 CAFALENMSILE
+448 CAFALQNMPNLD
-460 FKNGI
+460 FKEGI

-495 QAPYNLYESLEL
+495 EAPYNLYESLEL

-530 NLFVEKSALL
+530 NLFVDKATLL
-540 AFKEQMLNLLK
+540 NFKEELLNLLK
-551 ATPLDVQTMKNKF
+551 NTSLDVQTMKNKF
-564 NFSRKYAIAYLEF
+564 NFSRKYAIAYLEY

-590 RFLKSNIIHTKLVKL
+590 RFLKSNI

>member
-23 GFEGDTLKEEKERQI
+23 GFEGDTLKEEQERQI
-38 TLSLSFSSLENES
+38 TLSLSFSSLEKEG

-64 LLKMMISGAFAFSVC
+64 LLKTMISGAFALNAC

-101 LLGVKDLILVLSK
+101 LLGVKDLILVLNK
-114 CDLCEDIEGKTQEI
+114 CDLCEDIDAKTKEI
-128 LQELSFTPLKV
+128 AAQLSLKPLKI
-139 FHTSTHSNLGIEALK
+139 FHTSVRSNLGIESLK
-154 SYLFSL
+154 NYLFSL
-160 EEKSSDTALILRFYI
+160 QEKESEEAIFHFYI

-181 KGIGTIV
+181 KGVGTIV

-208 QKELIVKNIQN
+208 QQELIIKNIQN

-224 DKIKAPARVALSLN
+224 DQIKAPARVALSLN

-264 YIKAL
+264 YVKAP
-269 NLNNQNYIF
+269 NLANQNYVF
-278 CVGTKQLEAQIH
+278 CVGTKQLEAKIH
-290 ILKELDKGQYFAQ
+290 ILKELKVGEYYAE

-312 CFDEKFI
+312 CFDERFI
-319 LLENG
+319 LLENA
-324 RVKGGGVVLNPVNEP
+324 RVKGGGVVLNPVSEP
-339 LGKKLKL
+339 LNKELKL
-346 ELLTLLY
+346 RLLDLLLN
-353 HKDFLNAF
+353 KDFLSAF
-361 KLLKNAH
+361 DLLKNAH

-381 KLSHEQALNL
+381 KLSHTQALNVANNL
-391 AKELKEAF
+391 QNAF
-399 IDTKNYNIYDLS
+399 IDEKNYNIYDTS
-411 CVNLLETHIDKI
+411 SINLLQNSIHKI
-423 LEKNPYAMLS
+423 LAKNPYAMLS

-438 LRNAWASEGI
+438 LRNVWASEGI

-521 EGLVVRLAH
+521 EGLVVRLSH
-530 NLFVEKSALL
+530 NLFVDKATLL
-540 AFKEQMLNLLK
+540 SFKEELLNLLK
-551 ATPLDVQTMKNKF
+551 NTSLDVQTMKTRF
-564 NFSRKYAIAYLEF
+564 HFSRKYAIAYLEY

-590 RFLKSNIIHTKLVKL
+590 RFLKSNI

>member
-23 GFEGDTLKEEKERQI
+23 GFEGDTLKEEQERQI
-38 TLSLSFSSLENES
+38 TLNLSFSSLETEG

-64 LLKMMISGAFAFSVC
+64 LLKTMISGAFAFNVC

-101 LLGVKDLILVLSK
+101 LLGVKDLILVLNK
-114 CDLCEDIEGKTQEI
+114 CDLCEDIDAKTKEI
-128 LQELSFTPLKV
+128 TAQLSLKPLKI
-139 FHTSTHSNLGIEALK
+139 FHTSVRSNLGIESLK
-154 SYLFSL
+154 NYLFSL
-160 EEKSSDTALILRFYI
+160 QEKESKEAIFRFYI

-181 KGIGTIV
+181 KGVGTIV

-224 DKIKAPARVALSLN
+224 NAIKAPARVALSLN

-264 YIKAL
+264 YVKAP
-269 NLNNQNYIF
+269 NLANQNYVF
-278 CVGTKQLEAQIH
+278 CVGTKQLEAKIH
-290 ILKELDKGQYFAQ
+290 ILKELKVGEYYAE

-312 CFDEKFI
+312 CFDERFI

-324 RVKGGGVVLNPVNEP
+324 RVKGGGVVLNPVSEP
-339 LGKKLKL
+339 LNKELKLKL
-346 ELLTLLY
+346 LDLLLN
-353 HKDFLNAF
+353 KDFLSAF
-361 KLLKNAH
+361 DLLKNAH

-381 KLSHEQALNL
+381 KLNHSQALEI
-391 AKELKEAF
+391 AKNLKEVF
-399 IDTKNYNIYDLS
+399 VDEKNLNIYDLS
-411 CVNLLETHIDKI
+411 CVDLLQNSIHKI
-423 LEKNPYAMLS
+423 LAKNPYAMLS

-530 NLFVEKSALL
+530 NLFIDKATLL
-540 AFKEQMLNLLK
+540 NFKEELLNLLK
-551 ATPLDVQTMKNKF
+551 NTSLDVQTMKNKF

-590 RFLKSNIIHTKLVKL
+590 RFLKSNI

>member
-23 GFEGDTLKEEKERQI
+23 GFEGDTLKEEQERQI
-38 TLSLSFSSLENES
+38 TLNLSFSSLEKEG

-64 LLKMMISGAFAFSVC
+64 LLKTMISGAFALNAC

-101 LLGVKDLILVLSK
+101 LLGVKDLILVLNK
-114 CDLCEDIEGKTQEI
+114 CDLCEDIDAKTKEI
-128 LQELSFTPLKV
+128 AAQLSLKPLKI
-139 FHTSTHSNLGIEALK
+139 FHTSVRSNLGIESLK
-154 SYLFSL
+154 NYLFSL
-160 EEKSSDTALILRFYI
+160 QEKESEEAIFHFYI

-181 KGIGTIV
+181 KGVGTIV

-224 DKIKAPARVALSLN
+224 DQIKAPARVALSLN

-264 YIKAL
+264 YVKAP
-269 NLNNQNYIF
+269 NLANQNYVF
-278 CVGTKQLEAQIH
+278 CVGTKQLEAKIH
-290 ILKELDKGQYFAQ
+290 ILKELKVGEYYAE

-312 CFDEKFI
+312 CFDERFI
-319 LLENG
+319 LLENA
-324 RVKGGGVVLNPVNEP
+324 RVKGGGVVLNPVSEP
-339 LGKKLKL
+339 LNKELKL
-346 ELLTLLY
+346 RLLDLLLN
-353 HKDFLNAF
+353 KDFLSAF
-361 KLLKNAH
+361 DLLKNAH

-381 KLSHEQALNL
+381 KLSHTQALNIANNL
-391 AKELKEAF
+391 QNAF
-399 IDTKNYNIYDLS
+399 IDEKNYNIYDTS
-411 CVNLLETHIDKI
+411 SINLLQNSIHKI
-423 LEKNPYAMLS
+423 LAKNPYAMLS

-438 LRNAWASEGI
+438 LRNVWASEAL
-448 CAFALENMSILE
+448 CAFALQNMPNLD
-460 FKNGI
+460 FKEGI

-495 QAPYNLYESLEL
+495 EAPYNLYESLEL

-530 NLFVEKSALL
+530 NLFVDKATLL
-540 AFKEQMLNLLK
+540 NFKEELLNLLK
-551 ATPLDVQTMKNKF
+551 NTSLDVQTMKNKF
-564 NFSRKYAIAYLEF
+564 NFSRKYAIAYLEY

-590 RFLKSNIIHTKLVKL
+590 RFLKSNI

>member
-23 GFEGDTLKEEKERQI
+23 GFEGDTLKEEQERQI
-38 TLSLSFSSLENES
+38 TLSLSFSSLEKEG

-64 LLKMMISGAFAFSVC
+64 LLKTMISGAFALNAC

-101 LLGVKDLILVLSK
+101 LLGVKDLILVLNK
-114 CDLCEDIEGKTQEI
+114 CDLCEDIDAKTKEI
-128 LQELSFTPLKV
+128 TTQLSLKPLKI
-139 FHTSTHSNLGIEALK
+139 FHTSVRSNLGIESLK
-154 SYLFSL
+154 NYLFSL
-160 EEKSSDTALILRFYI
+160 QEKESKEAIFRFYI

-188 TGSLNEGEIA
+188 TGSLNEGEIT

-208 QKELIVKNIQN
+208 QKELIIKNIQN

-224 DKIKAPARVALSLN
+224 NAIKAPARVALSLN

-264 YIKAL
+264 YMKAP
-269 NLNNQNYIF
+269 NLTHQNYVF
-278 CVGTKQLEAQIH
+278 CVGTKQLEAKIH
-290 ILKELDKGQYFAQ
+290 ILKELKIGEYYTE

-312 CFDEKFI
+312 CFDERFI

-324 RVKGGGVVLNPVNEP
+324 RVKGGGVVLNPVSEP
-339 LGKKLKL
+339 LNKELKLKL
-346 ELLTLLY
+346 LDLLLN
-353 HKDFLNAF
+353 KDFLNAF
-361 KLLKNAH
+361 DLLKNAH

-381 KLSHEQALNL
+381 KLNHTQALNVANNL
-391 AKELKEAF
+391 QNAF
-399 IDTKNYNIYDLS
+399 IDEKNYNIYDTS
-411 CVNLLETHIDKI
+411 SINLLQNSIHKI
-423 LEKNPYAMLS
+423 LAKNPYAMLS

-438 LRNAWASEGI
+438 LRNAWASETF
-448 CAFALENMSILE
+448 CAFVLQNMPNLD
-460 FKNGI
+460 FKEGI
-465 FFKKGVEFEKL
+465 FFKKGAEFEKL

-495 QAPYNLYESLEL
+495 EAPYNLYENLEL

-530 NLFVEKSALL
+530 NLFIDKATLL
-540 AFKEQMLNLLK
+540 NFKEELLNLLK
-551 ATPLDVQTMKNKF
+551 NTSLDVQTMKTRF
-564 NFSRKYAIAYLEF
+564 HFSRKYAIAYLEY

-590 RFLKSNIIHTKLVKL
+590 RFLKSNI

>member
-23 GFEGDTLKEEKERQI
+23 GFEGDTLKEEQERQI
-38 TLSLSFSSLENES
+38 TLNLSFSSLEKED

-64 LLKMMISGAFAFSVC
+64 LLKTMISGAFAFNVC

-101 LLGVKDLILVLSK
+101 LLGVKDLILVLNK
-114 CDLCEDIEGKTQEI
+114 CDLCEDIDAKTKEI
-128 LQELSFTPLKV
+128 TAQLSLKPLKI
-139 FHTSTHSNLGIEALK
+139 FHTSVRSNLGIESLK
-154 SYLFSL
+154 NYLFSL
-160 EEKSSDTALILRFYI
+160 QEKESKEAIFRFYI

-181 KGIGTIV
+181 KGVGTIV

-224 DKIKAPARVALSLN
+224 DQIKAPARVALSLN

-264 YIKAL
+264 YVKAP
-269 NLNNQNYIF
+269 NLANQNYVF
-278 CVGTKQLEAQIH
+278 CVGTKQLEAKIH
-290 ILKELDKGQYFAQ
+290 ILKELKVGEYYAE

-312 CFDEKFI
+312 CFDERFI
-319 LLENG
+319 LLENA
-324 RVKGGGVVLNPVNEP
+324 RVKGGGVVLNPVSEP
-339 LGKKLKL
+339 LNKELKL
-346 ELLTLLY
+346 RLLDLLLN
-353 HKDFLNAF
+353 KDFLSAF
-361 KLLKNAH
+361 DLLKNAH

-381 KLSHEQALNL
+381 KLSHTQALNVANNL
-391 AKELKEAF
+391 QNAF
-399 IDTKNYNIYDLS
+399 IDEKNYNIYDTS
-411 CVNLLETHIDKI
+411 SINLLQNSIHKI
-423 LEKNPYAMLS
+423 LAKNPYAMLS

-495 QAPYNLYESLEL
+495 EAPYNLYESLEL

-530 NLFVEKSALL
+530 NLFVDKATLL
-540 AFKEQMLNLLK
+540 NFKEELLNLLK
-551 ATPLDVQTMKNKF
+551 NTSLDVQTMKTRF
-564 NFSRKYAIAYLEF
+564 HFSRKYAIAYLEY

-590 RFLKSNIIHTKLVKL
+590 RFLKSNI

>member
-23 GFEGDTLKEEKERQI
+23 GFEGDTLKEEQERQI
-38 TLSLSFSSLENES
+38 TLNLSFSSLEKED

-64 LLKMMISGAFAFSVC
+64 LLKTMISGAFAFNVC

-101 LLGVKDLILVLSK
+101 LLGVKDLILVLNK
-114 CDLCEDIEGKTQEI
+114 CDLCEDIDAKTKEI
-128 LQELSFTPLKV
+128 AAQLSLKPLKI
-139 FHTSTHSNLGIEALK
+139 FHTSVRSNLGIESLK
-154 SYLFSL
+154 NYLFSL
-160 EEKSSDTALILRFYI
+160 QEKESEEAIFHFYI

-181 KGIGTIV
+181 KGVGTIV

-208 QKELIVKNIQN
+208 QQELIIKNIQN

-224 DKIKAPARVALSLN
+224 DQIKAPARVALSLN

-264 YIKAL
+264 YVKAP
-269 NLNNQNYIF
+269 NLANQNYVF
-278 CVGTKQLEAQIH
+278 CVGTKQLEAKIH
-290 ILKELDKGQYFAQ
+290 TLKELKVGEYYAE

-312 CFDEKFI
+312 CFDERFI
-319 LLENG
+319 LLENA
-324 RVKGGGVVLNPVNEP
+324 RVKGGGVVLNPVSEP
-339 LGKKLKL
+339 LNKELKL
-346 ELLTLLY
+346 RLLDLLLN
-353 HKDFLNAF
+353 KNFLSAF
-361 KLLKNAH
+361 DLLKNAH

-381 KLSHEQALNL
+381 KLSRTQALNVANNL
-391 AKELKEAF
+391 QNAF
-399 IDTKNYNIYDLS
+399 IDEKNYNIYDTS
-411 CVNLLETHIDKI
+411 SINLLQNSIHKI
-423 LEKNPYAMLS
+423 LAKNPYAMLS

-495 QAPYNLYESLEL
+495 EAPYNLYESLEL

-530 NLFVEKSALL
+530 NLFVDKATLL
-540 AFKEQMLNLLK
+540 NFKEELLNLLK
-551 ATPLDVQTMKNKF
+551 NTSLDVQTMKTRF
-564 NFSRKYAIAYLEF
+564 HFSRKYAIAYLEY

-590 RFLKSNIIHTKLVKL
+590 RFLKSNI

>member
-23 GFEGDTLKEEKERQI
+23 GFEGDTLKEEQERQI
-38 TLSLSFSSLENES
+38 TLSLSFSSLEKEG

-64 LLKMMISGAFAFSVC
+64 LLKTMISGAFALNAC

-101 LLGVKDLILVLSK
+101 LLGVKDLILVLNK
-114 CDLCEDIEGKTQEI
+114 CDLCEDIDAKTKEI
-128 LQELSFTPLKV
+128 AAQLSLKPLKI
-139 FHTSTHSNLGIEALK
+139 FHTSVRSNLGIESLK
-154 SYLFSL
+154 NYLFSL
-160 EEKSSDTALILRFYI
+160 QEKESEEAIFHFYI

-181 KGIGTIV
+181 KGVGTIV

-208 QKELIVKNIQN
+208 QQELIIKNIQN

-224 DKIKAPARVALSLN
+224 DQIKAPARVALSLN

-264 YIKAL
+264 YVKAP
-269 NLNNQNYIF
+269 NLANQNYVF
-278 CVGTKQLEAQIH
+278 CVGTKQLEAKIH
-290 ILKELDKGQYFAQ
+290 ILKELKVGEYYAE

-312 CFDEKFI
+312 CFDERFI
-319 LLENG
+319 LLENA
-324 RVKGGGVVLNPVNEP
+324 RVKGGGVVLNPVSEP
-339 LGKKLKL
+339 LNKELKL
-346 ELLTLLY
+346 RLLDLLLN
-353 HKDFLNAF
+353 KDFLSAF
-361 KLLKNAH
+361 DLLKNAH

-381 KLSHEQALNL
+381 KLSHTQALNVANNL
-391 AKELKEAF
+391 QNAF
-399 IDTKNYNIYDLS
+399 IDEKNYNIYDTS
-411 CVNLLETHIDKI
+411 SINLLQNSIHKI
-423 LEKNPYAMLS
+423 LAKNPYAMLS

-438 LRNAWASEGI
+438 LRNVWASEGI

-465 FFKKGVEFEKL
+465 FFKKGVDFEKL

-530 NLFVEKSALL
+530 NLFVEKSALI

-577 LDLDERIIKKDEK
+577 LDLDENIIKKDEK
-590 RFLKSNIIHTKLVKL
+590 RFLKSNI

>member
-23 GFEGDTLKEEKERQI
+23 GFEGDTLKEEQERQI
-38 TLSLSFSSLENES
+38 TLSLSFSSLEKEG

-64 LLKMMISGAFAFSVC
+64 LLKTMISGAFALNAC

-101 LLGVKDLILVLSK
+101 LLGVKDLILVLNK
-114 CDLCEDIEGKTQEI
+114 CDLCEDIDAKTKEI
-128 LQELSFTPLKV
+128 AAQLSLKPLKI
-139 FHTSTHSNLGIEALK
+139 FHTSVRSNLGIESLK
-154 SYLFSL
+154 NYLFSL
-160 EEKSSDTALILRFYI
+160 QEKESEEAIFHFYI
-175 DRVFSL
+175 DRIFSL

-208 QKELIVKNIQN
+208 QQELIIKNIQN

-224 DKIKAPARVALSLN
+224 DQIKAPARVALSLN
-238 CDYKNLQKG
+238 CDYKSLQKG

-264 YIKAL
+264 YVKAS
-269 NLNNQNYIF
+269 NLAHQNYLF
-278 CVGTKQLEAQIH
+278 CVGTKQLEAKIH
-290 ILKELDKGQYFAQ
+290 ILKELKVGEYYAE

-312 CFDEKFI
+312 CFDERFI
-319 LLENG
+319 LLENA
-324 RVKGGGVVLNPVNEP
+324 RVKGGGVVLNPVSEP
-339 LGKKLKL
+339 LNKELKL
-346 ELLTLLY
+346 RLLDLLLN
-353 HKDFLNAF
+353 KDFLSAF
-361 KLLKNAH
+361 DLLKNAH

-381 KLSHEQALNL
+381 KLSHTQALNVANNL
-391 AKELKEAF
+391 QNAF
-399 IDTKNYNIYDLS
+399 IDEKNYNIYDTS
-411 CVNLLETHIDKI
+411 SINLLQNSIHKI
-423 LEKNPYAMLS
+423 LAKNPYAMLS

-438 LRNAWASEGI
+438 LRNVWASEGI

-521 EGLVVRLAH
+521 EGLVVRLSH
-530 NLFVEKSALL
+530 NLFVDKATLL
-540 AFKEQMLNLLK
+540 SFKEELLNLLK
-551 ATPLDVQTMKNKF
+551 NTSLDVQTMKTNF
-564 NFSRKYAIAYLEF
+564 HFSRKYAIAYLEY

-590 RFLKSNIIHTKLVKL
+590 RFLKSNI

>member
-23 GFEGDTLKEEKERQI
+23 GFEGDTLKEEQERQI
-38 TLSLSFSSLENES
+38 TLNLSFSSLEKED

-64 LLKMMISGAFAFSVC
+64 LLKTMISGAFAFNVC

-101 LLGVKDLILVLSK
+101 LLGVKDLILVLNK
-114 CDLCEDIEGKTQEI
+114 CDLCEDIDAKTKEI
-128 LQELSFTPLKV
+128 TAQLSLKPLKI
-139 FHTSTHSNLGIEALK
+139 FHTSVRSNLGIESLK
-154 SYLFSL
+154 NYLFSL
-160 EEKSSDTALILRFYI
+160 QEKESEEAIFHFYI

-181 KGIGTIV
+181 KGVGTIV

-224 DKIKAPARVALSLN
+224 DQIKAPARVALSLN

-264 YIKAL
+264 YVKAP
-269 NLNNQNYIF
+269 NLANQNYVF
-278 CVGTKQLEAQIH
+278 CVGTKQLEAKIH
-290 ILKELDKGQYFAQ
+290 ILKELKVGEYYAE

-312 CFDEKFI
+312 CFDERFI
-319 LLENG
+319 LLENA
-324 RVKGGGVVLNPVNEP
+324 RVKGGGVVLNPVSEP
-339 LGKKLKL
+339 LNKELKL
-346 ELLTLLY
+346 RLLDLLLN
-353 HKDFLNAF
+353 KDFLSAF
-361 KLLKNAH
+361 DLLKNAH

-381 KLSHEQALNL
+381 KLSHTQALNVANNL
-391 AKELKEAF
+391 QNAF
-399 IDTKNYNIYDLS
+399 IDEKNYNIYDTS
-411 CVNLLETHIDKI
+411 SINLLQNSIHKI
-423 LEKNPYAMLS
+423 LAKNPYAMLS

-495 QAPYNLYESLEL
+495 EAPYNLYESLEF

-530 NLFVEKSALL
+530 NLFVDKATLL
-540 AFKEQMLNLLK
+540 NFKEELLNLLK
-551 ATPLDVQTMKNKF
+551 NTSLDVQTMKNKF
-564 NFSRKYAIAYLEF
+564 NFSRKYAIAYLEY

-590 RFLKSNIIHTKLVKL
+590 RFLKSNI

>member
-23 GFEGDTLKEEKERQI
+23 GFEGDTLKEEQERQI
-38 TLSLSFSSLENES
+38 TLSLSFSSLEKEG

-64 LLKMMISGAFAFSVC
+64 LLKTMISGAFAFNVC

-101 LLGVKDLILVLSK
+101 LLGVKDLILVLNK
-114 CDLCEDIEGKTQEI
+114 CDLCEDIDAKTKEI
-128 LQELSFTPLKV
+128 AAQLSLKPLKI
-139 FHTSTHSNLGIEALK
+139 FHTSVRSNLGIESLK
-154 SYLFSL
+154 NYLFSL
-160 EEKSSDTALILRFYI
+160 QEKESEEAIFHFYI

-181 KGIGTIV
+181 KGVGTIV

-208 QKELIVKNIQN
+208 QQELIIKNIQN

-224 DKIKAPARVALSLN
+224 DQIKAPARVALSLN

-264 YIKAL
+264 YVKAP
-269 NLNNQNYIF
+269 NLANQNYVF
-278 CVGTKQLEAQIH
+278 CVGTKQLEAKIH
-290 ILKELDKGQYFAQ
+290 ILKELKVGEYYAE

-312 CFDEKFI
+312 CFDERFI
-319 LLENG
+319 LLENA
-324 RVKGGGVVLNPVNEP
+324 RVKGGGVVLNPVSEP
-339 LGKKLKL
+339 LNKELKL
-346 ELLTLLY
+346 RLLDLLLN
-353 HKDFLNAF
+353 KDFLSAF
-361 KLLKNAH
+361 DLLKNAH

-381 KLSHEQALNL
+381 KLSHTQALNVANNL
-391 AKELKEAF
+391 QNAF
-399 IDTKNYNIYDLS
+399 IDEKNYNIYDTS
-411 CVNLLETHIDKI
+411 SINLLQNSIHKI
-423 LEKNPYAMLS
+423 LAKNPYAMLS

-495 QAPYNLYESLEL
+495 EAPYNLYESLEL

-530 NLFVEKSALL
+530 NLFVDKATLL
-540 AFKEQMLNLLK
+540 NFKEELLNLLK
-551 ATPLDVQTMKNKF
+551 NTSLDVQTMKTRF
-564 NFSRKYAIAYLEF
+564 HFSRKYAIAYLEY

-590 RFLKSNIIHTKLVKL
+590 RFLKSNI

>member
-1 MLIIGTAGH
+1 
-10 IDHGK
+10 
-15 TSLIKALN
+15 
-23 GFEGDTLKEEKERQI
+23 
-38 TLSLSFSSLENES
+38 
-51 KKLSFIDTPGHKD
+51 
-64 LLKMMISGAFAFSVC
+64 MISGAFALNAC

-101 LLGVKDLILVLSK
+101 LLGVKDLILVLNK
-114 CDLCEDIEGKTQEI
+114 CDLCEDIDAKTKEI
-128 LQELSFTPLKV
+128 TTQLSLKPLKI
-139 FHTSTHSNLGIEALK
+139 FHTSVRSNLGIESLK
-154 SYLFSL
+154 NYLFSL
-160 EEKSSDTALILRFYI
+160 QEKESKEAIFRFYI

-224 DKIKAPARVALSLN
+224 NAIKAPARVALSLN

-264 YIKAL
+264 YVKAP
-269 NLNNQNYIF
+269 NLTHQNYVF
-278 CVGTKQLEAQIH
+278 CVGTKQLEAKIH
-290 ILKELDKGQYFAQ
+290 ILKELKIGEYYAE

-312 CFDEKFI
+312 CFDERFI

-324 RVKGGGVVLNPVNEP
+324 RVKGGGVVLNPVSEP
-339 LGKKLKL
+339 LNKELKLKL
-346 ELLTLLY
+346 LDLLLN
-353 HKDFLNAF
+353 KDFLNAF
-361 KLLKNAH
+361 DLLKNAH

-381 KLSHEQALNL
+381 KLSHTQALNVANNL
-391 AKELKEAF
+391 QNAF
-399 IDTKNYNIYDLS
+399 IDEKNYNIYDTS
-411 CVNLLETHIDKI
+411 SINLLQNSIHKI
-423 LEKNPYAMLS
+423 LAKNPYAMLS

-438 LRNAWASEGI
+438 LRNAWASEAF
-448 CAFALENMSILE
+448 CAFVLQNMPNLD
-460 FKNGI
+460 FKEGI

-483 LYEKIKAQALQV
+483 LYEKIKVQALQV
-495 QAPYNLYESLEL
+495 EAPYNLYESLEL

-530 NLFVEKSALL
+530 NLFIDKATLL
-540 AFKEQMLNLLK
+540 NFNEELLNLLK
-551 ATPLDVQTMKNKF
+551 NTSLDVQTMKTRF
-564 NFSRKYAIAYLEF
+564 HFSRKYAIAYLEY

-590 RFLKSNIIHTKLVKL
+590 RFLKSNI

>member
-23 GFEGDTLKEEKERQI
+23 GFEGDTLKEEQERQI
-38 TLSLSFSSLENES
+38 TLSLSFSSLETED

-64 LLKMMISGAFAFSVC
+64 LLKTMISGAFALNAC

-101 LLGVKDLILVLSK
+101 LLGVKDLILVLNK
-114 CDLCEDIEGKTQEI
+114 CDLCEDIDAKTKEI
-128 LQELSFTPLKV
+128 TAQLSLKPLKI
-139 FHTSTHSNLGIEALK
+139 FHTSVRSNLGIESLK
-154 SYLFSL
+154 NYLFSL
-160 EEKSSDTALILRFYI
+160 QEKESKEAIFRFYI

-181 KGIGTIV
+181 KGVGTIV

-208 QKELIVKNIQN
+208 QKELLVKNIQN

-224 DKIKAPARVALSLN
+224 NAIKAPARVALSLN

-264 YIKAL
+264 YVKAP
-269 NLNNQNYIF
+269 NLANQNYVF
-278 CVGTKQLEAQIH
+278 CVGTKQLEVKIH
-290 ILKELDKGQYFAQ
+290 ILKELKVGEYYAE

-312 CFDEKFI
+312 CFDERFI

-324 RVKGGGVVLNPVNEP
+324 RVKGGGVVLNPVSEP
-339 LGKKLKL
+339 LNKELKL
-346 ELLTLLY
+346 RLLDLLLN
-353 HKDFLNAF
+353 KDFLRAF
-361 KLLKNAH
+361 DLLKNAH

-381 KLSHEQALNL
+381 KLSHTQALNVANNL
-391 AKELKEAF
+391 QNAF
-399 IDTKNYNIYDLS
+399 IDEKNYNIYDTS
-411 CVNLLETHIDKI
+411 SINLLQNSIHKI
-423 LEKNPYAMLS
+423 LAKNPYAMLS

-448 CAFALENMSILE
+448 CAFALENMPILE

-507 DRKSGDLMLKKLTK
+507 DRKSGDVLLKKLTK

-530 NLFVEKSALL
+530 NLFIDKATLL
-540 AFKEQMLNLLK
+540 NFKEELLNLLK
-551 ATPLDVQTMKNKF
+551 NTSLDVQTMKNKF

>member
-23 GFEGDTLKEEKERQI
+23 GFEGDTLKEEQERQI
-38 TLSLSFSSLENES
+38 TLSLSFSSLEKEG

-64 LLKMMISGAFAFSVC
+64 LLKTMISGAFAFNVC

-101 LLGVKDLILVLSK
+101 LLGVKDLILVLNK
-114 CDLCEDIEGKTQEI
+114 CDLCEDIDAKTKEI
-128 LQELSFTPLKV
+128 AAQLSLKPLKI
-139 FHTSTHSNLGIEALK
+139 FHTSVRSNLGIESLK
-154 SYLFSL
+154 NYLFSL
-160 EEKSSDTALILRFYI
+160 QEKESEEAIFHFYI

-181 KGIGTIV
+181 KGVGTIV

-208 QKELIVKNIQN
+208 QQELIIKNIQN

-224 DKIKAPARVALSLN
+224 DQIKAPARVALSLN

-264 YIKAL
+264 YVKAP
-269 NLNNQNYIF
+269 NLANQNYVF
-278 CVGTKQLEAQIH
+278 CVGTKQLEAKIH
-290 ILKELDKGQYFAQ
+290 TLKELKVGEYYAE

-312 CFDEKFI
+312 CFDERFI
-319 LLENG
+319 LLENA
-324 RVKGGGVVLNPVNEP
+324 RVKGGGVVLNPVSEP
-339 LGKKLKL
+339 LNKELKL
-346 ELLTLLY
+346 RLLDLLLN
-353 HKDFLNAF
+353 KNFLSAF
-361 KLLKNAH
+361 DLLKNAH

-381 KLSHEQALNL
+381 KLSHAQALNIANDL
-391 AKELKEAF
+391 SNAF
-399 IDTKNYNIYDLS
+399 IDEKNYNIYDTS
-411 CVNLLETHIDKI
+411 SINLLQNSIHKI
-423 LEKNPYAMLS
+423 LAKNPYAMLS

-495 QAPYNLYESLEL
+495 EAPYNLYESLEL

-530 NLFVEKSALL
+530 NLFVDKATLL
-540 AFKEQMLNLLK
+540 NFKEELLNLLK
-551 ATPLDVQTMKNKF
+551 NTSLDVQTMKTRF
-564 NFSRKYAIAYLEF
+564 HFSRKYAIAYLEY

-590 RFLKSNIIHTKLVKL
+590 RFLKSNI

>member
-23 GFEGDTLKEEKERQI
+23 GFEGDTLKEEQERQI
-38 TLSLSFSSLENES
+38 TLSLSFSSLEKEG

-64 LLKMMISGAFAFSVC
+64 LLKTMISGAFALNAC

-101 LLGVKDLILVLSK
+101 LLGVKDLILVLNK
-114 CDLCEDIEGKTQEI
+114 CDLCEDIDAKTKEI
-128 LQELSFTPLKV
+128 AAQFSLKPLKI
-139 FHTSTHSNLGIEALK
+139 FHTSVRSNLGIESLK
-154 SYLFSL
+154 NYLFSL
-160 EEKSSDTALILRFYI
+160 QEKESKEAIFHFYI

-181 KGIGTIV
+181 KGVGTIV

-224 DKIKAPARVALSLN
+224 DQIKAPARVALSLN

-264 YIKAL
+264 YVKAP
-269 NLNNQNYIF
+269 NLANQNYVF
-278 CVGTKQLEAQIH
+278 CVGTKQLEAKIH
-290 ILKELDKGQYFAQ
+290 ILKELKVGEYYAE

-312 CFDEKFI
+312 CFDERFI
-319 LLENG
+319 LLENA
-324 RVKGGGVVLNPVNEP
+324 RVKGGGVVLNPVSEP
-339 LGKKLKL
+339 LNKELKL
-346 ELLTLLY
+346 RLLDLLLN
-353 HKDFLNAF
+353 KNFLSAF
-361 KLLKNAH
+361 DLLKNAH

-381 KLSHEQALNL
+381 KLSHTQALNVANNL
-391 AKELKEAF
+391 QNAF
-399 IDTKNYNIYDLS
+399 IDEKNYNIYDTS
-411 CVNLLETHIDKI
+411 SINLLQNSIHKI
-423 LEKNPYAMLS
+423 LAKNPYAMLS

-438 LRNAWASEGI
+438 LRNVWASEAL
-448 CAFALENMSILE
+448 CAFALQNMPNLD
-460 FKNGI
+460 FKEGI

-495 QAPYNLYESLEL
+495 EAPYNLYESLEL

-530 NLFVEKSALL
+530 NLFVDKATLL
-540 AFKEQMLNLLK
+540 NFKEELLNLLK
-551 ATPLDVQTMKNKF
+551 NTSLDVQTMKNKF
-564 NFSRKYAIAYLEF
+564 NFSRKYAIAYLEY

-590 RFLKSNIIHTKLVKL
+590 RFLKSNI

>member
-23 GFEGDTLKEEKERQI
+23 GFEGDTLKEEQERQI
-38 TLSLSFSSLENES
+38 TLSLSFSSLEKEG

-64 LLKMMISGAFAFSVC
+64 LLKTMISGAFALNAC

-101 LLGVKDLILVLSK
+101 LLGVKDLILVLNK
-114 CDLCEDIEGKTQEI
+114 CDLCEDIDAKTKEI
-128 LQELSFTPLKV
+128 TTQLSLKPLKI
-139 FHTSTHSNLGIEALK
+139 FHTSVRSNLGIESLK
-154 SYLFSL
+154 NYLFSL
-160 EEKSSDTALILRFYI
+160 QEKESKEAIFRFYI

-224 DKIKAPARVALSLN
+224 NAIKAPARVALSLN

-264 YIKAL
+264 YMKVP
-269 NLNNQNYIF
+269 NLTHQNYVF
-278 CVGTKQLEAQIH
+278 CVGTKQLEAKIH
-290 ILKELDKGQYFAQ
+290 ILKELKVGEYYAE

-312 CFDEKFI
+312 CFDERFI

-324 RVKGGGVVLNPVNEP
+324 RVKGGGVVLNPVSEP
-339 LGKKLKL
+339 LNKELKLKL
-346 ELLTLLY
+346 LDLLLN
-353 HKDFLNAF
+353 KDFLNAF
-361 KLLKNAH
+361 DLLKNAH

-381 KLSHEQALNL
+381 KLSHTQALNVANNL
-391 AKELKEAF
+391 QNAF
-399 IDTKNYNIYDLS
+399 IDEKNYNIYDTS
-411 CVNLLETHIDKI
+411 SINLLQNSIHKI
-423 LEKNPYAMLS
+423 LAKNPYAMLS

-438 LRNAWASEGI
+438 LRNAWASEAF
-448 CAFALENMSILE
+448 CAFVLQNMPNLD
-460 FKNGI
+460 FKEGI

-495 QAPYNLYESLEL
+495 EAPYNLYESLEL

-530 NLFVEKSALL
+530 NLFIDKATLL
-540 AFKEQMLNLLK
+540 NFKEELLNLLK
-551 ATPLDVQTMKNKF
+551 NTSLDVQTMKTRF
-564 NFSRKYAIAYLEF
+564 HFSRKYAIAYLEY

-590 RFLKSNIIHTKLVKL
+590 RFLKSNI

>member
-23 GFEGDTLKEEKERQI
+23 GFEGDTLKEEQERQI
-38 TLSLSFSSLENES
+38 TLSLSFSSLEKEG

-64 LLKMMISGAFAFSVC
+64 LLKTMISGAFALNAC

-101 LLGVKDLILVLSK
+101 LLGVKDLILVLNK
-114 CDLCEDIEGKTQEI
+114 CDLCEDIDAKTKEI
-128 LQELSFTPLKV
+128 TTQLSLKPLKI
-139 FHTSTHSNLGIEALK
+139 FHTSVRSNLGIESLK
-154 SYLFSL
+154 NYLFSL
-160 EEKSSDTALILRFYI
+160 QEKESKEAIFRFYI

-224 DKIKAPARVALSLN
+224 NAIKAPARVALSLN

-264 YIKAL
+264 YMKAP
-269 NLNNQNYIF
+269 NLTHQNYVF
-278 CVGTKQLEAQIH
+278 CVGTKQLEAKIH
-290 ILKELDKGQYFAQ
+290 ILKELKIGEYYAE

-312 CFDEKFI
+312 CFDERFI

-324 RVKGGGVVLNPVNEP
+324 RVKGGGVVLNPVSEP
-339 LGKKLKL
+339 LNKELKLKL
-346 ELLTLLY
+346 LDLLLN
-353 HKDFLNAF
+353 KDFLNAF
-361 KLLKNAH
+361 DLLKNAH

-381 KLSHEQALNL
+381 KLSHTQALNVANNL
-391 AKELKEAF
+391 QNAF
-399 IDTKNYNIYDLS
+399 IDEKNYNIYDTS
-411 CVNLLETHIDKI
+411 SINLLQNSIHKI
-423 LEKNPYAMLS
+423 LAKNPYAMLS

-438 LRNAWASEGI
+438 LRNAWASEAF
-448 CAFALENMSILE
+448 CAFVLQNMPNLD
-460 FKNGI
+460 FKEGI

-495 QAPYNLYESLEL
+495 EAPYNLYENLEL

-530 NLFVEKSALL
+530 NLFIDKATLL
-540 AFKEQMLNLLK
+540 NFKEELLNLLK
-551 ATPLDVQTMKNKF
+551 NTSLDVQTMKTRF
-564 NFSRKYAIAYLEF
+564 HFSRKYAIAYLEY

-590 RFLKSNIIHTKLVKL
+590 RFLKSNI

>member
-23 GFEGDTLKEEKERQI
+23 GFEGDTLKEEQERQI
-38 TLSLSFSSLENES
+38 TLSLSFSSLEKEG

-64 LLKMMISGAFAFSVC
+64 LLKTMISGAFALNAC

-101 LLGVKDLILVLSK
+101 LLGVKDLILVLNK
-114 CDLCEDIEGKTQEI
+114 CDLCEDIDAKTKEI
-128 LQELSFTPLKV
+128 AAQLSLKPLKI
-139 FHTSTHSNLGIEALK
+139 FHTSVRSNLGIESLK
-154 SYLFSL
+154 NYLFSL
-160 EEKSSDTALILRFYI
+160 QEKESEEAIFHFYI

-181 KGIGTIV
+181 KGVGTIV

-224 DKIKAPARVALSLN
+224 NAIKAPARVALSLN

-264 YIKAL
+264 YVKAP
-269 NLNNQNYIF
+269 NLANQNYVF
-278 CVGTKQLEAQIH
+278 CVGTKQLEAKIH
-290 ILKELDKGQYFAQ
+290 ILKELKVGEYYAE

-312 CFDEKFI
+312 CFDERFI
-319 LLENG
+319 LLENA
-324 RVKGGGVVLNPVNEP
+324 RVKGGGVVLNPVSEP
-339 LGKKLKL
+339 LNKELKL
-346 ELLTLLY
+346 RLLDLLLN
-353 HKDFLNAF
+353 KDFLSAF
-361 KLLKNAH
+361 DLLKNAH

-381 KLSHEQALNL
+381 KLSHTQALNVANNL
-391 AKELKEAF
+391 QNAF
-399 IDTKNYNIYDLS
+399 IDEKNYNIYDTS
-411 CVNLLETHIDKI
+411 SINLLQNSIHKI
-423 LEKNPYAMLS
+423 LAKNPYAMLS

-438 LRNAWASEGI
+438 LRNVWASEGI

-521 EGLVVRLAH
+521 EGLVVRLSH
-530 NLFVEKSALL
+530 NLFVDKATLL
-540 AFKEQMLNLLK
+540 SFKEELLNLLK
-551 ATPLDVQTMKNKF
+551 NTSLDVQTMKTNF
-564 NFSRKYAIAYLEF
+564 HFSRKYAIAYLEY

-590 RFLKSNIIHTKLVKL
+590 RFLKSNI

>member
-23 GFEGDTLKEEKERQI
+23 GFEGDTLKEEQERQI
-38 TLSLSFSSLENES
+38 TLSLSFSSLEKEG

-64 LLKMMISGAFAFSVC
+64 LLKTMISGAFALNAC

-90 AQSLEHLSVLE
+90 VQSLEHLSVLE
-101 LLGVKDLILVLSK
+101 LLGVKDLILVLNK
-114 CDLCEDIEGKTQEI
+114 CDLCEDIDAKTKEI
-128 LQELSFTPLKV
+128 TTQLSLKPLKI
-139 FHTSTHSNLGIEALK
+139 FHTSVRSNLGIESLK
-154 SYLFSL
+154 NYLFSL
-160 EEKSSDTALILRFYI
+160 QEKESKEAIFRFYI

-224 DKIKAPARVALSLN
+224 NAIKAPARVALSLN

-264 YIKAL
+264 YMKAP
-269 NLNNQNYIF
+269 NLTHQNYVF
-278 CVGTKQLEAQIH
+278 CVGTKQLEAKIH
-290 ILKELDKGQYFAQ
+290 ILKELKVGEYYAE

-312 CFDEKFI
+312 CFDERFI

-324 RVKGGGVVLNPVNEP
+324 RVKGGGVVLNPVSEP
-339 LGKKLKL
+339 LNKELKLKL
-346 ELLTLLY
+346 LDLLLN
-353 HKDFLNAF
+353 KDFLNAF
-361 KLLKNAH
+361 DLLKNAH

-381 KLSHEQALNL
+381 KLSHTQALNVANNL
-391 AKELKEAF
+391 QNAF
-399 IDTKNYNIYDLS
+399 IDEKNYNIYDTS
-411 CVNLLETHIDKI
+411 SINLLQNSIHKI
-423 LEKNPYAMLS
+423 LAKNPYAMLS

-438 LRNAWASEGI
+438 LRNVWASEAF
-448 CAFALENMSILE
+448 CAFTLQNMPNLD
-460 FKNGI
+460 FKEGI

-495 QAPYNLYESLEL
+495 EAPYNLYENLEL

-530 NLFVEKSALL
+530 NLFIDKATLL
-540 AFKEQMLNLLK
+540 NFKEELLNLLK
-551 ATPLDVQTMKNKF
+551 NTSLDVQTMKTRF
-564 NFSRKYAIAYLEF
+564 HFSRKYAIAYLEY

-590 RFLKSNIIHTKLVKL
+590 RFLKSNI

>member
-23 GFEGDTLKEEKERQI
+23 SFEGDTLKEEQERQI
-38 TLSLSFSSLENES
+38 TLSLSFSSLEKEG

-64 LLKMMISGAFAFSVC
+64 LLKTMISGAFALNAC

-101 LLGVKDLILVLSK
+101 LLGVKDLILVLNK
-114 CDLCEDIEGKTQEI
+114 CDLCEDIDAKTKEI
-128 LQELSFTPLKV
+128 TTQLSLKPLKI
-139 FHTSTHSNLGIEALK
+139 FHTSVRSNLGIESLK
-154 SYLFSL
+154 NYLFSL
-160 EEKSSDTALILRFYI
+160 QEKESKEAIFRFYI

-181 KGIGTIV
+181 KGVGTIV

-208 QKELIVKNIQN
+208 QKELIIKNIQN

-224 DKIKAPARVALSLN
+224 NAIKAPARVALSLN

-264 YIKAL
+264 YMKAP
-269 NLNNQNYIF
+269 NLTHQNYVF
-278 CVGTKQLEAQIH
+278 CVGTKQLEAKIH
-290 ILKELDKGQYFAQ
+290 ILKELKIGEYYTE

-312 CFDEKFI
+312 CFDERFI

-324 RVKGGGVVLNPVNEP
+324 RVKGGGVVLNPVSEP
-339 LGKKLKL
+339 LNKELKLKL
-346 ELLTLLY
+346 LDLLLN
-353 HKDFLNAF
+353 KDFLNAF
-361 KLLKNAH
+361 DLLKNAH

-381 KLSHEQALNL
+381 KLSHTQALNVANNL
-391 AKELKEAF
+391 QNAF
-399 IDTKNYNIYDLS
+399 IDEKNYNIYDTS
-411 CVNLLETHIDKI
+411 SINLLQNSIHKI
-423 LEKNPYAMLS
+423 LAKNPYAMLS

-438 LRNAWASEGI
+438 LRNAWASETF
-448 CAFALENMSILE
+448 CAFVLQNMPNLD
-460 FKNGI
+460 FKEGI
-465 FFKKGVEFEKL
+465 FFKKGAEFEKL

-495 QAPYNLYESLEL
+495 EAPYNLYESLEL

-530 NLFVEKSALL
+530 NLFIDKATLL
-540 AFKEQMLNLLK
+540 NFKEELLNLLK
-551 ATPLDVQTMKNKF
+551 NTSLDVQTMKTRF
-564 NFSRKYAIAYLEF
+564 HFSRKYAIAYLEY

-590 RFLKSNIIHTKLVKL
+590 RFLKSNI

>member
-23 GFEGDTLKEEKERQI
+23 GFEGDTLKEEQERQI
-38 TLSLSFSSLENES
+38 TLNLSFSSLEKED

-64 LLKMMISGAFAFSVC
+64 LLKTMISGAFAFNVC

-101 LLGVKDLILVLSK
+101 LLGVKDLILVLNK
-114 CDLCEDIEGKTQEI
+114 CDLCEDIDAKTKEI
-128 LQELSFTPLKV
+128 AAQLSLKPLKI
-139 FHTSTHSNLGIEALK
+139 FHTSVRSNLGIESLK
-154 SYLFSL
+154 NYLFSL
-160 EEKSSDTALILRFYI
+160 QEKESKEAIFHFYI

-181 KGIGTIV
+181 KGVGTIV

-224 DKIKAPARVALSLN
+224 DQIKAPARVALSLN

-264 YIKAL
+264 YVKAP
-269 NLNNQNYIF
+269 NLANQNYVF
-278 CVGTKQLEAQIH
+278 CVGTKQLEAKIH
-290 ILKELDKGQYFAQ
+290 ILKELKVGEYYAE

-312 CFDEKFI
+312 CFDERFI

-324 RVKGGGVVLNPVNEP
+324 RVKGGGVVLNPVSEP
-339 LGKKLKL
+339 LNKELKL
-346 ELLTLLY
+346 RLLDLLLN
-353 HKDFLNAF
+353 KDFLSAF
-361 KLLKNAH
+361 DLLKNAH

-381 KLSHEQALNL
+381 KLSHTQALNVANNL
-391 AKELKEAF
+391 QNAF
-399 IDTKNYNIYDLS
+399 IDEKNYNIYDTS
-411 CVNLLETHIDKI
+411 SINLLQNSIHKI
-423 LEKNPYAMLS
+423 LAKNPYAMLS

-438 LRNAWASEGI
+438 LRNVWASEAL
-448 CAFALENMSILE
+448 CAFALQNMPNLD
-460 FKNGI
+460 FKEGI

-530 NLFVEKSALL
+530 NLFVDKATLL
-540 AFKEQMLNLLK
+540 NFKEELLNLLK
-551 ATPLDVQTMKNKF
+551 NTSLDVQTMKNKF
-564 NFSRKYAIAYLEF
+564 NFSRKYAIAYLEY

-590 RFLKSNIIHTKLVKL
+590 RFLKSNI

>member
-23 GFEGDTLKEEKERQI
+23 GFEGDTLKEEQERQI
-38 TLSLSFSSLENES
+38 TLSLSFSSLEKEG

-64 LLKMMISGAFAFSVC
+64 LLKTMISGAFALNAC

-101 LLGVKDLILVLSK
+101 LLGVKDLILVLNK
-114 CDLCEDIEGKTQEI
+114 CDLCEDIDAKTKEI
-128 LQELSFTPLKV
+128 AAQLSLKPLKI
-139 FHTSTHSNLGIEALK
+139 FHTSVRSNLGIESLK
-154 SYLFSL
+154 NYLFSL
-160 EEKSSDTALILRFYI
+160 QEKESKEAIFRFYI

-181 KGIGTIV
+181 KGVGTIV

-224 DKIKAPARVALSLN
+224 DQIKAPARVALSLN

-264 YIKAL
+264 YVKAP
-269 NLNNQNYIF
+269 NLANQNYVF
-278 CVGTKQLEAQIH
+278 CVGTKQLEAKIH
-290 ILKELDKGQYFAQ
+290 ILKELKVGEYYAE

-312 CFDEKFI
+312 CFDERFI
-319 LLENG
+319 LLENA
-324 RVKGGGVVLNPVNEP
+324 RVKGGGVVLNPVSEP
-339 LGKKLKL
+339 LNKELKL
-346 ELLTLLY
+346 RLLDLLLN
-353 HKDFLNAF
+353 KDFLSAF
-361 KLLKNAH
+361 DLLKNAH

-381 KLSHEQALNL
+381 KLSHTQALNVANNL
-391 AKELKEAF
+391 QNAF
-399 IDTKNYNIYDLS
+399 IDEKNYNIYDTS
-411 CVNLLETHIDKI
+411 SINLLQNSIHKI
-423 LEKNPYAMLS
+423 LAKNPYAMLS

-438 LRNAWASEGI
+438 LRNVWASEAL
-448 CAFALENMSILE
+448 CAFALQNMPNLD
-460 FKNGI
+460 FKEGI

-495 QAPYNLYESLEL
+495 EAPYNLYESLEL

-530 NLFVEKSALL
+530 NLFVDKATLL
-540 AFKEQMLNLLK
+540 NFKEELLNLLK
-551 ATPLDVQTMKNKF
+551 NTSLDVQTMKNKF

-590 RFLKSNIIHTKLVKL
+590 RFLKSNI